1 MNVALGYFHRK
12 IEPKEIPSCLIPCL
26 LVVFTPQLEILVTF
40 LWCLGQQHNTTMS
53 AVVAHPGQQQAFSGR
68 SASHGIYH
76 IITKLTL
83 LREWT
88 IATLVFT
95 HKLNQAC
102 WPHDSIPKQFAG
114 TRWWQYTWVQF
125 FPQCHHQPP
134 LLNCVLSFSL
144 ISDATQRYLSSD
156 HCYFCNINE
165 KPSK

>member
-1 MNVALGYFHRK
+1 MNVAPGYFHRK
-12 IEPKEIPSCLIPCL
+12 MERKEIPSCLILCL
-26 LVVFTPQLEILVTF
+26 LVVFTQQNA
-40 LWCLGQQHNTTMS
+40 LWHSSDAYVNNTTQQCA
-53 AVVAHPGQQQAFSGR
+53 AVAGHPGQQQAFSGR

-76 IITKLTL
+76 IIRKFTL
-83 LREWT
+83 LCKWT
-88 IATLVFT
+88 ITTLVFT

-114 TRWWQYTWVQF
+114 TRWWQRTWDQF
-125 FPQCHHQPP
+125 SPQCHHQPP

-144 ISDATQRYLSSD
+144 ISDAAQKYLSSD